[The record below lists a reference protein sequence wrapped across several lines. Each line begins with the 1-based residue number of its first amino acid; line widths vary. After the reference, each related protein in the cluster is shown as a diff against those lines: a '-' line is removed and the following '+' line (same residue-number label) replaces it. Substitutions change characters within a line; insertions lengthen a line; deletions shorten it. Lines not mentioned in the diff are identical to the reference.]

1 MMRATISTGPPAAKP
16 ISHFTGRSGYPAA
29 EAGAVPAAKLPTRL
43 KMQTSNALRK
53 YTIIRLPVIFLLRLR
68 TCFHKSPRL
77 PTTSAASFPQH
88 RLRSKM
94 KLAQMACAGILLLAG
109 GAAAQDG
116 GKTGSM
122 TTKTTISTH
131 ISLGTA
137 TPGG

>member
-1 MMRATISTGPPAAKP
+1 
-16 ISHFTGRSGYPAA
+16 
-29 EAGAVPAAKLPTRL
+29 
-43 KMQTSNALRK
+43 MQSSNALRK
-53 YTIIRLPVIFLLRLR
+53 YPIIRLPVIFLLRLA

-88 RLRSKM
+88 RLRPKM

-116 GKTGSM
+116 GRSNLM
-122 TTKTTISTH
+122 TTITKTT

-137 TPGG
+137 TPGGGFPL